1 MRWVGLSFECFK
13 IVYLEVYR
21 ALVISFSERRG
32 SGFEGKNVKIQP
44 DLLNIPG
51 LARSL
56 YI

>member
-21 ALVISFSERRG
+21 ALVISFSEIRG
-32 SGFEGKNVKIQP
+32 SGFEGKNVKIHP
-44 DLLNIPG
+44 NLLNIPG